1 MMRAFSTPLLAA
13 LTLAAA
19 VAPAA
24 AAAPAVKH
32 APAGAAAAPSGGGVD
47 SDVRCLM
54 TMIAFGQDKTRQQAG
69 QIGVYFFSGRI
80 SARAPGLDLA
90 AAMKAEAPKLG
101 QAELQAELQRCGPMV
116 AASSTKL
123 QAALV
128 SLRPPGPPP
137 PAAAPSAA
145 PAPTP
150 TPAPAPAA
158 PAPKTPAP
166 ATAAPK

>member
-1 MMRAFSTPLLAA
+1 MRAFSTPLLAA

-24 AAAPAVKH
+24 AAPAVKR
-32 APAGAAAAPSGGGVD
+32 AAAAPAADGVA

-69 QIGVYFFSGRI
+69 QIGVDFFSGRI

-101 QAELQAELQRCGPMV
+101 QAQLQAELQRCGPLV
-116 AASSTKL
+116 AGASTKL
-123 QAALV
+123 QAALTA
-128 SLRPPGPPP
+128 LRPPGAP
-137 PAAAPSAA
+137 PAGAA
-145 PAPTP
+145 
-150 TPAPAPAA
+150 PAPAPAG
-158 PAPKTPAP
+158 PVTPPPTPSAPK
-166 ATAAPK
+166 

>member
-24 AAAPAVKH
+24 AAPAVKH
-32 APAGAAAAPSGGGVD
+32 APAADGVT

-116 AASSTKL
+116 AASSTKM
-123 QAALV
+123 QAALTA
-128 SLRPPGPPP
+128 LRPPGAP
-137 PAAAPSAA
+137 PAGAA
-145 PAPTP
+145 
-150 TPAPAPAA
+150 PAPAPAGPVTPPPA
-158 PAPKTPAP
+158 TPAPK
-166 ATAAPK
+166 

>member
-13 LTLAAA
+13 LTLIAA
-19 VAPAA
+19 APAA
-24 AAAPAVKH
+24 AAPAAKH
-32 APAGAAAAPSGGGVD
+32 APAKAAAATAPAAEGVN

-80 SARAPGLDLA
+80 SARAPGIDLA

-116 AASSTKL
+116 AASSTKM
-123 QAALV
+123 QAALIA
-128 SLRPPGPPP
+128 LRPPGAPPL
-137 PAAAPSAA
+137 A
-145 PAPTP
+145 
-150 TPAPAPAA
+150 PAPAPAA
-158 PAPKTPAP
+158 PAAPVTPAP
-166 ATAAPK
+166 K